1 MNAEPRFL
9 TVQEAASLARL
20 SPQTVY
26 RLIGEGKIPSIRIG
40 ENIRIPIRWRDE
52 LLRAAEGET
61 AREERAS

>member
-9 TVQEAASLARL
+9 TVQEAADLVRL

-26 RLIGEGKIPSIRIG
+26 RLIAENKIPSIRIG

-52 LLRAAEGET
+52 LLRAADGE
-61 AREERAS
+61 AEREERAS

>member
-9 TVQEAASLARL
+9 TVQEAASLTRL

-26 RLIGEGKIPSIRIG
+26 RLIGENKIPSIRIG